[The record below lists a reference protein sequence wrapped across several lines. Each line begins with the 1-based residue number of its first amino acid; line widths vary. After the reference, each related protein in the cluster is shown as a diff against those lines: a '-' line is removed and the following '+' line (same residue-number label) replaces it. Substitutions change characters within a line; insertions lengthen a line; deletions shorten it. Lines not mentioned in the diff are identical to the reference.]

1 MIRYEISAL
10 VSLALFFMGTVA
22 LLLGLST
29 YFDNPSS
36 RSGRRMLLACIS
48 IFIWDFGYGWM
59 GLCYNSDF
67 AYIPRAIALISVIM
81 YMCAVLSY
89 ITILSGFPQRVT
101 TTINTISS
109 IIYAVAWW
117 FIIQKDAVTFHVT
130 PWGYWYSSKSIP
142 ARYVQFLAILIAL
155 CHFYIVMLWWGRNAE
170 YKREKYLIKRFKWFG
185 PILIV
190 GLLLDTII
198 PTFAGTPAIPGS
210 AVFAFASSML
220 LFFISKV
227 YMTFGISTANVSGY
241 VFREVNVPV
250 IILDPKGYIELYN
263 EIAGSTFARFG
274 SLKGKK
280 LEDIV
285 EPVTRLSYVSEEYR
299 SWLMSIKGREA
310 YCRLVRSVIYD
321 EFNEISC
328 EIIFLPDM
336 TDAILSM
343 QMADEGSRLA
353 EEANKAKSNFLANM
367 SHEIRTPMN
376 AIIGMSDI
384 MLADK
389 SLKEETRNQLKVIKT
404 AGDGLLELINDILD
418 ISKIESGKYEIIK
431 EEYDFAKLIYDVS
444 TIIRTRLDGTGVEL
458 KLYVYSDM
466 PVRVIGDE
474 LRVRQILMNILGNA
488 IKFTKEG
495 SIEMK
500 CECRRLTD
508 DYVIYIDVTDTGIG
522 IKEENLKTIFGVFN
536 QVDTRKNRNIEGTG
550 LGLAISRDL
559 ALMMNGDITADS
571 VYGEG
576 STFHISF
583 HQEISDDQQLG
594 PKKAMDLENFIYEP
608 AGEKAAEKDRIS
620 EEDKTGRYE
629 GKSVLIVDDNMVNLK
644 VSKALMEPY
653 GMNVDIAESGKK
665 AIEMVKNGNYDLIF
679 MDHMMPDLD
688 GVDTTRLIRS
698 LDDER
703 AKNTPIV
710 ALTADVVA
718 GTKEMLLEEGMQD
731 FLGKP
736 IRDTELKTVLRKWL

>member
-1 MIRYEISAL
+1 MIRYELSAL
-10 VSLALFFMGTVA
+10 VSFALFFMGTVA

-29 YFDNPSS
+29 HFDNPSS
-36 RSGRRMLLACIS
+36 RSGRRMLLACVS
-48 IFIWDFGYGWM
+48 IFTWDFGYGWM
-59 GLCYNSDF
+59 GLCHGSDF
-67 AYIPRAIALISVIM
+67 AYIPRAIGLISVIL
-81 YMCAVLSY
+81 YICSVLSY
-89 ITILSGFPQRVT
+89 LTILSGFPRKINITVC
-101 TTINTISS
+101 TICSVMFFCS
-109 IIYAVAWW
+109 WL
-117 FIIQKDAVTFHVT
+117 FMIQKSAVTFVET
-130 PWGYWYSSKSIP
+130 PWGYWWYSRKIP
-142 ARYVQFLAILIAL
+142 ARYVETASVLIAL
-155 CHFYIVMLWWGRNAE
+155 VFFYVILEWWNKNAE
-170 YKREKYLIKRFKWFG
+170 FKRERHLIKRFRWFG
-185 PILIV
+185 PILVV
-190 GLLLDTII
+190 GLIFDTYI
-198 PTFAGTPAIPGS
+198 PLAAGTPAIPGTV
-210 AVFAFASSML
+210 VFAFLSSML
-220 LFFISKV
+220 LFKISKG
-227 YMTFGISTANVSGY
+227 YMAFGISEANVSGY

-250 IILDPKGYIELYN
+250 IILNPRGCIELYN
-263 EIAGSTFARFG
+263 DIAGSTFARFG
-274 SLKGKK
+274 TLKGKK
-280 LEDIV
+280 LEDII
-285 EPVTRLSYVSEEYR
+285 EPVTSLSHVSEEYR

-310 YCRLVRSVIYD
+310 YCRLVRSAIYD

-328 EIIFLPDM
+328 EIVFLPDM

-376 AIIGMSDI
+376 AIIGMSDV

-389 SLKEETRNQLKVIKT
+389 SLKEETRSQLKVIKT

-418 ISKIESGKYEIIK
+418 LSKIESGKYEIIN
-431 EEYDFAKLIYDVS
+431 EEYDLAKLIYDVS
-444 TIIRTRLDGTGVEL
+444 TIIRTRLDGTGVDL

-488 IKFTKEG
+488 VKFTREG

-536 QVDTRKNRNIEGTG
+536 QVDTKKNRNIEGTG

-559 ALMMNGDITADS
+559 ALMMNGDITAES

-594 PKKAMDLENFIYEP
+594 PKKAMDLENFIYES
-608 AGEKAAEKDRIS
+608 AIEKSAEKDRAL
-620 EEDKTGRYE
+620 EEEKAGRYE
-629 GKSVLIVDDNMVNLK
+629 GKRVLIVDDNMVNLK

-653 GMNVDIAESGKK
+653 GMDVDIAESGKK
-665 AIEMVKNGNYDLIF
+665 AIEKVKNDEYDLIF

-698 LDDER
+698 LDDEK
-703 AKNTPIV
+703 AKNIPIV
-710 ALTADVVA
+710 ALTADVIS

-736 IRDTELKTVLRKWL
+736 IKDTELRAVLKKWL

>member
-1 MIRYEISAL
+1 MIRYELSAL
-10 VSLALFFMGTVA
+10 VSFALFFMGTVA

-29 YFDNPSS
+29 HFDNPSS
-36 RSGRRMLLACIS
+36 RSGRRMLLACVS
-48 IFIWDFGYGWM
+48 IFTWDFGYGWM
-59 GLCYNSDF
+59 GLCHGSDF
-67 AYIPRAIALISVIM
+67 AYIPRAIGLISVIL
-81 YMCAVLSY
+81 YICSVLSY
-89 ITILSGFPQRVT
+89 LTILSGFPRKIT
-101 TTINTISS
+101 LTICTICSVMFFGS
-109 IIYAVAWW
+109 WL
-117 FIIQKDAVTFHVT
+117 FMIQKNAVTFVET
-130 PWGYWYSSKSIP
+130 PWGYWWYSKKIP
-142 ARYVQFLAILIAL
+142 ARYVETASVLIAL
-155 CHFYIVMLWWGRNAE
+155 IFFYVILEWWNKNAE
-170 YKREKYLIKRFKWFG
+170 FKRERHLIKRFRWFG
-185 PILIV
+185 PILVV
-190 GLLLDTII
+190 GLIFDTYI
-198 PTFAGTPAIPGS
+198 PLVAGTPAIPGTV
-210 AVFAFASSML
+210 VFAFLSSML
-220 LFFISKV
+220 LFKISKG
-227 YMTFGISTANVSGY
+227 YMAFGISEANISGF

-250 IILDPKGYIELYN
+250 IILNPGGYIELYN
-263 EIAGSTFARFG
+263 DIAGSTFARFG
-274 SLKGKK
+274 TLKGKK
-280 LEDIV
+280 LEDII

-418 ISKIESGKYEIIK
+418 ISKIESGKYEIIN

>member
-1 MIRYEISAL
+1 MIRYELSAL
-10 VSLALFFMGTVA
+10 VSFALFFMGTVA

-29 YFDNPSS
+29 YNNNPSS
-36 RSGRRMLLACIS
+36 RSGRRMLFACIS

-59 GLCYNSDF
+59 GLCHGSDF
-67 AYIPRAIALISVIM
+67 AYIPRALGLIAVIA
-81 YMCAVLSY
+81 YICSVLSY
-89 ITILSGFPQRVT
+89 LTMLSGFPRKVT
-101 TTINTISS
+101 NTLC
-109 IIYAVAWW
+109 IICSVMFFYSWW
-117 FIIQKDAVTFHVT
+117 FMIQKDAVTFVDT
-130 PWGYWYSSKSIP
+130 PWGYWWYSKKIP
-142 ARYVQFLAILIAL
+142 ARYVETASVLIAL
-155 CHFYIVMLWWGRNAE
+155 IFFYVILEWWNKNAE
-170 YKREKYLIKRFKWFG
+170 YKREKHLIKRFRWFG

-190 GLLLDTII
+190 GLILDTYI
-198 PTFAGTPAIPGS
+198 PLAAGTPAIPGTV
-210 AVFAFASSML
+210 VFAFLSSML
-220 LFFISKV
+220 LFKISKS
-227 YMTFGISTANVSGY
+227 YMAFGISEANVSGY

-250 IILDPKGYIELYN
+250 LILNPRGEIELYN
-263 EIAGSTFARFG
+263 DLAGSTFARFG
-274 SLKGKK
+274 GLKGKR

-285 EPVTRLSYVSEEYR
+285 EPVTNLSHVSEEYK
-299 SWLMSIKGREA
+299 SWLMSIKGRES

-321 EFNEISC
+321 DFNEISC
-328 EIIFLPDM
+328 EILFLPDM

-343 QMADEGSRLA
+343 QMADESSRLA
-353 EEANKAKSNFLANM
+353 EDANKAKSNFLANM

-376 AIIGMSDI
+376 AIIGMSDV
-384 MLADK
+384 MLSDK
-389 SLKEETRNQLKVIKT
+389 TLKEETRNQLRVIKT

-418 ISKIESGKYEIIK
+418 FSKIESGKYEIIN
-431 EEYDFAKLIYDVS
+431 EEYDLGKLIYDVS

-466 PVRVIGDE
+466 PVKVIGDE

-488 IKFTKEG
+488 VKFTKEG

-559 ALMMNGDITADS
+559 ALMMNGDITVES
-571 VYGEG
+571 EYGVG

-583 HQEISDDQQLG
+583 HQEISDDRQLG
-594 PKKAMDLENFIYEP
+594 PKKAMELEQFIYSDEDVKTAEDEKK
-608 AGEKAAEKDRIS
+608 AGYA
-620 EEDKTGRYE
+620 
-629 GKSVLIVDDNMVNLK
+629 GKNVLIVDDNLVNLK

-653 GMNVDIAESGKK
+653 GMNIDMAESGMK

-679 MDHMMPDLD
+679 MDHMMPELD
-688 GVDTTRLIRS
+688 GVDTTKLIRC
-698 LDDER
+698 LEDEN
-703 AKNTPIV
+703 AKNVPIV

-731 FLGKP
+731 FLPKP
-736 IRDTELKTVLRKWL
+736 IKENDLKAILRKWL

>member
-1 MIRYEISAL
+1 M
-10 VSLALFFMGTVA
+10 
-22 LLLGLST
+22 
-29 YFDNPSS
+29 
-36 RSGRRMLLACIS
+36 
-48 IFIWDFGYGWM
+48 
-59 GLCYNSDF
+59 
-67 AYIPRAIALISVIM
+67 
-81 YMCAVLSY
+81 
-89 ITILSGFPQRVT
+89 
-101 TTINTISS
+101 
-109 IIYAVAWW
+109 
-117 FIIQKDAVTFHVT
+117 IQKNAVTFVET
-130 PWGYWYSSKSIP
+130 PWGYWWYSKKIP
-142 ARYVQFLAILIAL
+142 ARYVETASVLIAL
-155 CHFYIVMLWWGRNAE
+155 IFFYVILEWWNKNAE
-170 YKREKYLIKRFKWFG
+170 FKRERHLIKRFRWFG
-185 PILIV
+185 PILVV
-190 GLLLDTII
+190 GLILDTYI
-198 PTFAGTPAIPGS
+198 PLVAGTPAIPGTV
-210 AVFAFASSML
+210 VFAFLSSML
-220 LFFISKV
+220 LFMISKG
-227 YMTFGISTANVSGY
+227 YMAFGISEANVSGF

-250 IILDPKGYIELYN
+250 IILNPKGYIELYN
-263 EIAGSTFARFG
+263 DIAGSTFARFG
-274 SLKGKK
+274 TLKGKK
-280 LEDIV
+280 LEDII
-285 EPVTRLSYVSEEYR
+285 EPVTSLSHVSEEYR

-310 YCRLVRSVIYD
+310 YCRLVRSAIYD

-376 AIIGMSDI
+376 AIIGMSDV
-384 MLADK
+384 MLADM

-418 ISKIESGKYEIIK
+418 ISKIESGKYEIIN
-431 EEYDFAKLIYDVS
+431 EEYDLAKLIYDVS
-444 TIIRTRLDGTGVEL
+444 TIIRTRLDGTGVDL

-488 IKFTKEG
+488 VKFTKEG

-559 ALMMNGDITADS
+559 ALMMNGDITAES

-594 PKKAMDLENFIYEP
+594 PKKAMDLENFIY
-608 AGEKAAEKDRIS
+608 
-620 EEDKTGRYE
+620 
-629 GKSVLIVDDNMVNLK
+629 
-644 VSKALMEPY
+644 
-653 GMNVDIAESGKK
+653 
-665 AIEMVKNGNYDLIF
+665 
-679 MDHMMPDLD
+679 
-688 GVDTTRLIRS
+688 
-698 LDDER
+698 
-703 AKNTPIV
+703 
-710 ALTADVVA
+710 
-718 GTKEMLLEEGMQD
+718 
-731 FLGKP
+731 
-736 IRDTELKTVLRKWL
+736 

>member
-1 MIRYEISAL
+1 MIRYELSAL
-10 VSLALFFMGTVA
+10 VSFALFFMGTVA

-29 YFDNPSS
+29 HFDNPSS
-36 RSGRRMLLACIS
+36 RSGRRMLLACVS
-48 IFIWDFGYGWM
+48 IFTWDFGYGWM
-59 GLCYNSDF
+59 GLCHGSDF
-67 AYIPRAIALISVIM
+67 AYIPRAIGLISVIL
-81 YMCAVLSY
+81 YICSVLSY
-89 ITILSGFPQRVT
+89 LTILSGFPRKINITVC
-101 TTINTISS
+101 TICSVMFFCS
-109 IIYAVAWW
+109 WL
-117 FIIQKDAVTFHVT
+117 FMIQKSAVTFVET
-130 PWGYWYSSKSIP
+130 PWGYWWYSRKIP
-142 ARYVQFLAILIAL
+142 ARYVETASVLIAL
-155 CHFYIVMLWWGRNAE
+155 VFFYVILEWWNKNAE
-170 YKREKYLIKRFKWFG
+170 FKRERHLIKRFRWFG
-185 PILIV
+185 PILVV
-190 GLLLDTII
+190 GLIFDTYI
-198 PTFAGTPAIPGS
+198 PLAAGTPAIPGTV
-210 AVFAFASSML
+210 VFAFLSSML
-220 LFFISKV
+220 LFKISKG
-227 YMTFGISTANVSGY
+227 YMAFGISEANVSGY

-250 IILDPKGYIELYN
+250 IILNPRGCIELYN
-263 EIAGSTFARFG
+263 DIAGSTFARFG
-274 SLKGKK
+274 TLKGKK
-280 LEDIV
+280 LEDII
-285 EPVTRLSYVSEEYR
+285 EPVTSLSHVSEEYR

-376 AIIGMSDI
+376 AIIGMSDV

-389 SLKEETRNQLKVIKT
+389 SLKEETRSQLKVIKT

-418 ISKIESGKYEIIK
+418 LSKIESGKYEIIN
-431 EEYDFAKLIYDVS
+431 EEYDLAKLIYDVS
-444 TIIRTRLDGTGVEL
+444 TIIRTRLDGTGVDL

-488 IKFTKEG
+488 VKFTREG

-536 QVDTRKNRNIEGTG
+536 QVDTKKNRNIEGTG

-559 ALMMNGDITADS
+559 ALMMNGDITAES

-594 PKKAMDLENFIYEP
+594 PKKAMDLENFIYES
-608 AGEKAAEKDRIS
+608 AIEKSAEKDRAL
-620 EEDKTGRYE
+620 EEEKAGRYE
-629 GKSVLIVDDNMVNLK
+629 GKRVLIVDDNMVNLK

-653 GMNVDIAESGKK
+653 GMDVDIAESGKK
-665 AIEMVKNGNYDLIF
+665 AIEKVKNDEYDLIF

-698 LDDER
+698 LDDEK
-703 AKNTPIV
+703 AKNIPIV
-710 ALTADVVA
+710 ALTADVIS

-736 IRDTELKTVLRKWL
+736 IKDTELRTVLKKWL